1 METSTEIEVRYAE
14 TDGMGVVYHANY
26 LIYLEVARSDFLN
39 KLGFPCADVEKA
51 GYLSPVV
58 HVDLSYG
65 APFHYGDTIVVKT
78 HVSKVGAVKTE
89 YTCKMYLKGED
100 PEAVKPHFAAVTT
113 HCICEREGFKPIS
126 QKKVFPDLYKAYKEV
141 CFSE

>member
-39 KLGFPCADVEKA
+39 KLGFPYADVEKA

-58 HVDLSYG
+58 HVDLSCR

-100 PEAVKPHFAAVTT
+100 PEAVKPHFTAVTT

>member
-1 METSTEIEVRYAE
+1 M
-14 TDGMGVVYHANY
+14 
-26 LIYLEVARSDFLN
+26 
-39 KLGFPCADVEKA
+39 
-51 GYLSPVV
+51 
-58 HVDLSYG
+58 
-65 APFHYGDTIVVKT
+65 VKT

-100 PEAVKPHFAAVTT
+100 PEAVKPHFTAVTT

>member
-26 LIYLEVARSDFLN
+26 LVYLEVARSDFLN
-39 KLGFPCADVEKA
+39 KLGFPYADVEKK

-65 APFHYGDTIVVKT
+65 SPFHYGDTIVVKT

-100 PEAVKPHFAAVTT
+100 PDIVKPHFTAVTT

-126 QKKVFPDLYKAYKEV
+126 QKKIFPNLYEAYKRV
-141 CFSE
+141 CYTE